1 MFGTIR
7 LIYFSLSVVANKKR
21 PILTMDD
28 QALIEGVTLRLITD
42 AQKRERFDQLMV
54 AEHYLHN
61 AHLVGERLR

>member
-1 MFGTIR
+1 
-7 LIYFSLSVVANKKR
+7 
-21 PILTMDD
+21 MDD